1 MIVLYHGFHGSGTT
15 GLLDG
20 PFPASFP
27 AETNEGGYESDSDI
41 EDDEEELAPADV
53 GVLTERF
60 AETEFMEA
68 VLEEVS
74 SLPR

>member
-1 MIVLYHGFHGSGTT
+1 MIVLYHGFHGSGIT

-41 EDDEEELAPADV
+41 EDNEDEPVQADV
-53 GVLTERF
+53 GVLTEQF

-68 VLEEVS
+68 VLEQVS
-74 SLPR
+74 SLRR